1 MVRMIEIKS
10 PDEIDKMVECGRITR
25 RVLDELGAA
34 VRPGLSTL
42 ELDEMAESIIRAEGA
57 EPAFKGYFGYPATIC
72 ASINCEVVH
81 GIPRRDK
88 ILREGDIL
96 SIDVGVRKLGFH
108 GDAARTFPIG
118 RISPEARRLMD
129 ACRASLEAGVAQ
141 AVANNRVEDISRA
154 IQSVAEKAGF
164 SVVREWVGH
173 GVGRNLHED
182 PQIPNFVTGK
192 KGPVLEPGMTL
203 AIEPMVNEGT
213 YKTEI
218 LEDRWT
224 VVTVD
229 RKLSAHFEDSILVTK
244 NGPKVLT

>member
-1 MVRMIEIKS
+1 MIEIKTGE
-10 PDEIDKMVECGRITR
+10 EIEKMVECGRITR
-25 RVLDELGAA
+25 RVLDEIGRE
-34 VRPGLSTL
+34 VRPGVSTVD
-42 ELDEMAESIIRAEGA
+42 LDALAEKIIRSEGA

-72 ASINCEVVH
+72 ASINSEVVH

-88 ILREGDIL
+88 VLREGDII
-96 SIDVGVRKLGFH
+96 SIDVGVRKHGFH
-108 GDAARTFPIG
+108 GDAARTFPVG
-118 RISPEARRLMD
+118 EISPEARRLMD
-129 ACRASLEAGVAQ
+129 TCRSALEAGIAK
-141 AVANNRVEDISRA
+141 AVADNRVEDISRA
-154 IQSVAEKAGF
+154 IQSVAEGAGY

-192 KGPVLEPGMTL
+192 KGPLLSAGMTL
-203 AIEPMVNEGT
+203 AIEPMVNAGS

-218 LEDRWT
+218 LDDRWT

-229 RKLSAHFEDSILVTK
+229 RKLSAHFEDSIVVTE